1 MACGCKVENGE
12 KHTFV
17 HGSRPGGSSL
27 QWEPHRSAPKQ
38 SCASKHEKK
47 LIHGGRL
54 LSQRVFQYFKFY
66 IFVTV
71 LSIVFIAGN
80 RLVAGNPT
88 VLRVAPLYSFVVK
101 PIFHVFM
108 GIWL

>member
-1 MACGCKVENGE
+1 MACGCKVENGG

-27 QWEPHRSAPKQ
+27 QWEPLRSVPKQ

-71 LSIVFIAGN
+71 LSIVFSEGD
-80 RLVAGNPT
+80 RLVAGSSV
-88 VLRVAPLYSFVVK
+88 VLRDSSVVK
-101 PIFHVFM
+101 PVFHVLV

>member
-1 MACGCKVENGE
+1 
-12 KHTFV
+12 
-17 HGSRPGGSSL
+17 
-27 QWEPHRSAPKQ
+27 
-38 SCASKHEKK
+38 
-47 LIHGGRL
+47 
-54 LSQRVFQYFKFY
+54 VFQYFKFY